1 MDQTFFLEQQLMPSH
16 SLYMVGTPIGNLG
29 DITYRAVHIL
39 KNVDGIACED
49 TRHTSNL
56 LNAIGIQKPL
66 LAIHEH
72 NEIEAANNL
81 ITRLKNGERW
91 AYVCDAGTPGIS
103 DPGAKLT
110 DEVRKADL
118 KIIPIPGPSAVS
130 TLVSVA
136 GQLTAHAQTGFQFI
150 GFLPLKGKDR
160 KDALAILE
168 KNNLSVIFYESP
180 QRIKNT
186 LTEIFENISDKSRNL
201 VIGRELTKKFEA
213 ITYSQIQDIP
223 QLLSSHFEERGEFCI
238 ILGGANK
245 LSKLQTL
252 DKGEIE
258 VDPLR
263 LIKALSPFV
272 GSKQIAEIF
281 SNAGLMSKKAAYELS
296 LQTKNPL

>member
-296 LQTKNPL
+296 LEIKNPL

>member
-168 KNNLSVIFYESP
+168 KNNLSVIFFESP

-186 LTEIFENISDKSRNL
+186 LIEIFENISDKSRNL

-296 LQTKNPL
+296 LEIKNPL

>member
-81 ITRLKNGERW
+81 IIRLKNGERW

-110 DEVRKADL
+110 DEVRKAGL
-118 KIIPIPGPSAVS
+118 KIIPVPGPSAVS

-136 GQLTAHAQTGFQFI
+136 GQLTAHAQTGFLFI
-150 GFLPLKGKDR
+150 GFLPIKGKDR

-180 QRIKNT
+180 QRIKST
-186 LTEIFENISDKSRNL
+186 LTDIFENISDKSRNI

-213 ITYSQIQDIP
+213 ITYSQVQDIP
-223 QLLSSHFEERGEFCI
+223 QLLSSHFEERGEFCV
-238 ILGGANK
+238 ILGGGNK
-245 LSKLQTL
+245 LTKHQIL
-252 DKGEIE
+252 DNGEVE
-258 VDPLR
+258 VDLLR
-263 LIKALSPFV
+263 LIKAMSPFV

>member
-81 ITRLKNGERW
+81 IIRLKNGERW

-180 QRIKNT
+180 QRIKST
-186 LTEIFENISDKSRNL
+186 LTDIFENISDKSRNL

-223 QLLSSHFEERGEFCI
+223 QLLSSHFEERGEFCV

-245 LSKLQTL
+245 LTKHQTL
-252 DKGEIE
+252 DNGEME
-258 VDPLR
+258 VDLLR
-263 LIKALSPFV
+263 LIKAMSPFV

-296 LQTKNPL
+296 LQIKNPL

>member
-81 ITRLKNGERW
+81 IIRLKNGERW

-168 KNNLSVIFYESP
+168 KNNLSIIFYESP
-180 QRIKNT
+180 QRIKST
-186 LTEIFENISDKSRNL
+186 LTDIFENISDKTRNL

-223 QLLSSHFEERGEFCI
+223 QLLSSHFEERGEFCV

-245 LSKLQTL
+245 LTKHQTL
-252 DKGEIE
+252 DNGEME
-258 VDPLR
+258 VDLLR
-263 LIKALSPFV
+263 LIKAMSPFV

-296 LQTKNPL
+296 LQIKNPL

>member
-81 ITRLKNGERW
+81 IIRLKNGERW

-168 KNNLSVIFYESP
+168 KNNLSIIFYESP
-180 QRIKNT
+180 QRIKST
-186 LTEIFENISDKSRNL
+186 LTDIFENISDKTRNL

-223 QLLSSHFEERGEFCI
+223 QLLSSHFEERGEFCV

-245 LSKLQTL
+245 LTKHQIL
-252 DKGEIE
+252 DNGEVE
-258 VDPLR
+258 VDLLR
-263 LIKALSPFV
+263 LIKAMSPFV